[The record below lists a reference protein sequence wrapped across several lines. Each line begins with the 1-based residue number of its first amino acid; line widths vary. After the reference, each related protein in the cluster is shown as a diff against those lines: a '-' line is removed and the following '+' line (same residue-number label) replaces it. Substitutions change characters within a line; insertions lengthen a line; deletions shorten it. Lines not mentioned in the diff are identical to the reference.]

1 MHTRGNET
9 NSAYQSA
16 AVGAYKNE
24 PFFNDNQQHNVI
36 IEYSQG
42 VRAPPPLPV
51 QRVAHACLTFQVTE
65 ARAGGG
71 CWGIC
76 NMWGAGAFESRS

>member
-42 VRAPPPLPV
+42 VRAPPPIFPYNV
-51 QRVAHACLTFQVTE
+51 
-65 ARAGGG
+65 
-71 CWGIC
+71 
-76 NMWGAGAFESRS
+76 